1 MQAYKYILGL
11 FALVLGLVGLSL
23 GYAPDGQ
30 LHLVACD
37 VGQGD
42 GILAIYKDTQVLI
55 DGGPDD
61 RILECLSEHVPFW
74 DRRLELVIL
83 THPQLDHY
91 GGLIE
96 VFRRYSVDTFLANG
110 LDTGASSYQA
120 LKNAVGGSGVRV
132 VTPKEDM
139 VLRIGMIYLDIL
151 SPSQSLL
158 AQEASDSRVN
168 ILGAFSSKKDP
179 NDFSVVAILRL
190 GEFDALLTGDIG
202 PSEIPEILA
211 RGKVREVE
219 YIKVPH
225 HGSKNGLTHELLD
238 ASSPEIGVISV
249 GKNSYGH
256 PNEET
261 LKMLREKGVRTLRT
275 DEEGDVEV
283 VSDGKSWW
291 IKP

>member
-1 MQAYKYILGL
+1 MKASKYILGL
-11 FALVLGLVGLSL
+11 FVLVLALVGLSL
-23 GYAPDGQ
+23 GYAPDTN
-30 LHLVACD
+30 LHLIACD

-42 GILAIYKDTQVLI
+42 GILAIYKDTQILI
-55 DGGPDD
+55 DGGPDE

-74 DRRLELVIL
+74 DRELELVIL

-96 VFRRYSVDTFLANG
+96 VFRRYRVDTFLANG
-110 LDTGASSYQA
+110 LDSGASSYQA
-120 LKNAVGGSGVRV
+120 LKNAVGGSGTKVL
-132 VTPKEDM
+132 TPKEGM
-139 VLRIGMIYLDIL
+139 VLRVGMIYLDIL
-151 SPSQSLL
+151 SPSRTLL
-158 AQEASDSRVN
+158 AQEAPDSRTN

-211 RGKVREVE
+211 MGKVRDVE

-261 LKMLREKGVRTLRT
+261 LKMLKEKGVRTLRT
-275 DEEGDVEV
+275 DEEGDIEIIT
-283 VSDGKSWW
+283 DGNKWW
-291 IKP
+291 VKN

>member
-1 MQAYKYILGL
+1 MKASKYILGL
-11 FALVLGLVGLSL
+11 FVLVLALVGLSL
-23 GYAPDGQ
+23 GYAPDTN
-30 LHLVACD
+30 LHLIACD

-42 GILAIYKDTQVLI
+42 GILAIYKDTQILI
-55 DGGPDD
+55 DGGPDE

-74 DRRLELVIL
+74 DRELELVIL

-96 VFRRYSVDTFLANG
+96 VFRRYRVDTFLANG
-110 LDTGASSYQA
+110 LDSGASSYQA
-120 LKNAVGGSGVRV
+120 LKNAVGGSGTRV
-132 VTPKEDM
+132 VNPKEGM
-139 VLRIGMIYLDIL
+139 VLRLGMIYLDIL
-151 SPSQSLL
+151 SPSQTLL
-158 AQEASDSRVN
+158 AQEAPDSRAN

-211 RGKVREVE
+211 MGKVRDVE

-275 DEEGDVEV
+275 DEEGDIEV
-283 VSDGKSWW
+283 ISDGLSFWTN
-291 IKP
+291 

>member
-11 FALVLGLVGLSL
+11 FALVLGLIGLSL
-23 GYAPDGQ
+23 GYAPDGR
-30 LHLVACD
+30 LHLIACN

-110 LDTGASSYQA
+110 LDSGASSYQA

-158 AQEASDSRVN
+158 TQEAPDSQAN

-179 NDFSVVAILRL
+179 NDFSVVAIMRL

-211 RGKVREVE
+211 GGKVRDVE

-225 HGSKNGLTHELLD
+225 HGSKNGLTHKLLD

-261 LKMLREKGVRTLRT
+261 LKMLKEKGVRTLRT
-275 DEEGDVEV
+275 DEEGDIEIIT
-283 VSDGKSWW
+283 DGNKWW
-291 IKP
+291 V

>member
-1 MQAYKYILGL
+1 MQASKYILGL

-42 GILAIYKDTQVLI
+42 GILAIYKDTQILI
-55 DGGPDD
+55 DGGPDE

-96 VFRRYSVDTFLANG
+96 VFRRYNVDTFLANG
-110 LDTGASSYQA
+110 LDSGASSYRA
-120 LKNAVGGSGVRV
+120 LKSAVGGSGAKV
-132 VTPKEDM
+132 VTPKDGM

-151 SPSQSLL
+151 SPSRTLL
-158 AQEASDSRVN
+158 TQEAPDSRTN
-168 ILGAFSSKKDP
+168 ILGAFVSKRDP
-179 NDFSVVAILRL
+179 NDFSVVAIMRL
-190 GEFDALLTGDIG
+190 GEFDALFTGDIG

-211 RGKVREVE
+211 RGKVRDVE

-261 LKMLREKGVRTLRT
+261 LKMLKEKGVRILRT
-275 DEEGDVEV
+275 DEEGDIEV
-283 VSDGKSWW
+283 VSDGLSFWTE
-291 IKP
+291 

>member
-1 MQAYKYILGL
+1 MKASKYILGL
-11 FALVLGLVGLSL
+11 FVLVLALVGLSL
-23 GYAPDGQ
+23 GYAPDTN
-30 LHLVACD
+30 LHLIACD

-42 GILAIYKDTQVLI
+42 GILAIYKDTQILI
-55 DGGPDD
+55 DGGPDE

-74 DRRLELVIL
+74 DRELELVIL

-96 VFRRYSVDTFLANG
+96 VFRRYRVDTFLANG
-110 LDTGASSYQA
+110 LDSGASSYQA
-120 LKNAVGGSGVRV
+120 LKNAVGGSGTRV
-132 VTPKEDM
+132 VNPKEGM
-139 VLRIGMIYLDIL
+139 VLRLGMIYLDIL

-158 AQEASDSRVN
+158 TREAPDSRAN

-211 RGKVREVE
+211 RGGVRDVE

-238 ASSPEIGVISV
+238 ASSPEIGIISV

-275 DEEGDVEV
+275 DEEGEIEIIT
-283 VSDGKSWW
+283 DGNKWW
-291 IKP
+291 VKN